1 MRASKRVKNSMF
13 RLLLLF
19 FIVSLCWALD
29 SRLTETPIRHD
40 ARQNL
45 GAAYNLS
52 TYGVFSTV
60 VKSGKPSVD
69 NCREPFVPFVISLFI
84 RFYKKSDVT
93 LVFEDFPTGKMC
105 RVVKQINL
113 YWAFFLLL
121 GSAVLVLVLTR
132 STLFAAL
139 STVLIW
145 WCFLRNPEYID
156 TLYTEIPAATIM
168 VWVSVVL
175 VKSLRSGRRLLF
187 FSAGLLF
194 GLLCLTKAVFL
205 YLAVPI
211 ALIIFLWNLIDS
223 SVNKIR
229 AVSTGVLFMVGI
241 TVAVGPWM
249 LRNYSHFGSFDL
261 TLRGGGVLYG
271 RTRLNSMN
279 MDEVI
284 AAFYLW
290 GPGVYKRMV
299 ANTFLEMSFEDY
311 EEGGR
316 AVRLNRSADA
326 AFERSDKIAQQAGR
340 PQDAVSFYRQITA
353 EIVRL
358 KRYYRSLDHPN
369 PQQAADEYLK
379 NEAKRWIFENP
390 VRHVIMT
397 VPFAWRGVWCFYGG
411 GIFTALNAICY
422 STFMMLAL
430 YVFFRPRG
438 DIVAFV
444 LLPVCM
450 LFFNAFFAHNLYRY
464 SAPAIPYLIISL
476 FVIIHMLA
484 TGHNKSSA

>member
-1 MRASKRVKNSMF
+1 MRASERVKNIMS

-29 SRLTETPIRHD
+29 STLTETPITSD

-45 GAAYNLS
+45 RAAYNLC

-60 VKSGKPSVD
+60 VTAGKPSVD
-69 NCREPFVPFVISLFI
+69 NCREPLVPFATSLLV
-84 RFYKKSDVT
+84 RFYKKSDAA
-93 LVFEDFPTGKMC
+93 LAFEDFSTGKMC
-105 RVVKQINL
+105 RAVKQVNL
-113 YWAFFLLL
+113 YWAFILLV
-121 GSAVLVLVLTR
+121 GSAMLILDLTG

-139 STVLIW
+139 STALIW
-145 WCFLRNPEYID
+145 LCFLRNPEHID
-156 TLYTEIPAATIM
+156 TLCTEVPAATIM

-175 VKSLRSGRRLLF
+175 VRSLRSGRHLLF
-187 FSAGLLF
+187 FTAGLLF
-194 GLLCLTKAVFL
+194 GLLCLIKAVFL

-211 ALIIFLWNLIDS
+211 VLMIFLWNLIYP

-229 AVSTGVLFMVGI
+229 AVSTGVLFMVAI
-241 TVAVGPWM
+241 AAAVGPWM
-249 LRNYSHFGSFDL
+249 LRNYSHFGSFNL
-261 TLRGGGVLYG
+261 ALRGGSVLYG
-271 RTRLNSMN
+271 RTLRNTMN
-279 MDEVI
+279 MDEVV

-290 GPGVYKRMV
+290 GPGAYKKMV

-316 AVRLNRSADA
+316 AARLNRSADA
-326 AFERSDKIAQQAGR
+326 AFERSDKIAQEAGR
-340 PQDAVSFYRQITA
+340 PQDAVSFYRQSTA

-358 KRYYRSLDHPN
+358 KRYYKSLDHPN

-411 GIFTALNAICY
+411 GIFTILNAICY

-450 LFFNAFFAHNLYRY
+450 LFFNAFLTHNLNRY
-464 SAPAIPYLIISL
+464 SVPAIPYLIISL
-476 FVIIHMLA
+476 PVMISIIS
-484 TGHNKSSA
+484 GRGVKKI